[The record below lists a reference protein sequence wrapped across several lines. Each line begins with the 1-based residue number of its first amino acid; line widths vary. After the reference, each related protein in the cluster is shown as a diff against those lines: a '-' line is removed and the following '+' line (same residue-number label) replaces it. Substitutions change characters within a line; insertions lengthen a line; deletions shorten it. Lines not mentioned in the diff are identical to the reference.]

1 MSNGY
6 ILSKGAV
13 ETFLKEVKQ
22 ILEHKNSE
30 LRIIERNDKPK
41 GYNTS
46 DCRTILG
53 INNEDIKKYIH
64 NLTVKDYVESCD
76 NERNLKSN
84 FYYVFC
90 IVIQQKQIYIKIRI
104 QSYDKKIILCMSFH
118 FAEYKITK
126 FPYK

>member
-1 MSNGY
+1 MSHGY
-6 ILSKGAV
+6 ILTKGAV
-13 ETFLKEVKQ
+13 ETFLKEVRQ
-22 ILEHKNSE
+22 ILNDTNSE

-53 INNEDIKKYIH
+53 INNADIKEYIKK
-64 NLTVKDYVESCD
+64 LTVNDYVETCD

-84 FYYVFC
+84 SYYVFC
-90 IVIQQKQIYIKIRI
+90 IEIQHNQIYIKIQI